1 MNERRINQMK
11 SDKLKIL
18 SIVLFII
25 ISVVTFTFYGELPER
40 VPTHWT
46 MGGIPDRF
54 AARPFAAF
62 SLLIMIALILAL
74 WILLSRKLTY
84 KIRNYYNVFFFIL
97 ILVLIFVQALSLLW
111 DLGHKF
117 DISLYGRGIG
127 GIAIGI
133 LFIWLGVFLKTAEGK
148 IHAGIHFGPRVVS
161 TKALSDTEVRKKTN
175 DITGSLFMVLGLVL
189 IVLNFFPK
197 LYNLGFSVA
206 LCGCICITVFVYVY
220 SSFIYEHKNK

>member
-1 MNERRINQMK
+1 MNERSINQTK
-11 SDKLKIL
+11 SDKLKI
-18 SIVLFII
+18 
-25 ISVVTFTFYGELPER
+25 ISVVLFGIISLFTLVFYKKLPER
-40 VPTHWT
+40 VPVHWIS
-46 MGGIPDRF
+46 GGIPDHF
-54 AARPFAAF
+54 ATRPFAAF
-62 SLLIMIALILAL
+62 SLLVIIALILVL
-74 WILLSRKLTY
+74 WILLARKLTY

-97 ILVLIFVQALSLLW
+97 TLVLIFVQTLSLLW

-117 DISLYGRGIG
+117 DISLYGGGIG

-148 IHAGIHFGPRVVS
+148 IHAGIHFGPMVVS

-175 DITGSLFMVLGLVL
+175 DITGSLLMVLGLVL

-197 LYNLGFSVA
+197 LYNLGFIIA
-206 LCGCICITVFVYVY
+206 LCGCICITIFVYAY